1 MLNILHVLAPAP
13 FGGLESV
20 VRAMAIGHAASGNRV
35 TIVASVDSADHPFV
49 QTMRANGIAVIEIRA
64 GGRDYRRE
72 RREFSV
78 ILAQI
83 RPDVVHSHGYR
94 TDILDLPVARAAG
107 IPTVTTLHGF
117 TGGDWK
123 LRMYERLQL
132 RSVRAASAVVAV
144 SRGVEL
150 RLTERNVPSS
160 RLHLIRNA
168 HAASTP
174 LASRAEARQA
184 LGIGGDAQS
193 IGWIGR
199 LSEEKGPDVML
210 EAMGLLTGSAA
221 TLSFVGDGPAR
232 AALEARALQLGVAD
246 RVRFHGVVPD
256 AARFLRAF
264 DVLALSSRTEGTPMV
279 ILEAMA
285 AETPIVATRV
295 GGVPDV
301 LSPLDALLVDA
312 ERPDQLAAALRST
325 LHDTEVAAT
334 RALAARQR
342 LLTEFGEQAWLDRYL
357 QLYASLSR

>member
-1 MLNILHVLAPAP
+1 M
-13 FGGLESV
+13 
-20 VRAMAIGHAASGNRV
+20 RAMATGHAASGNDV
-35 TIVASVDSADHPFV
+35 TIVAVVDAIDHPFV
-49 QTMRANGIAVIEIRA
+49 HTMRADGVEVIEIQT

-72 RREFSV
+72 RREFSS
-78 ILAQI
+78 ILA
-83 RPDVVHSHGYR
+83 RVHPDVVHSHGYR
-94 TDILDLPVARAAG
+94 TDILNLPVARAAE

-123 LRMYERLQL
+123 LRMYERLQM

-150 RLTERNVPSS
+150 RLAERGVP
-160 RLHLIRNA
+160 RAKLHLIRNA
-168 HAASTP
+168 HATSTA
-174 LASRAEARQA
+174 LLSRTAARQA
-184 LGIGGDAQS
+184 LGIADDAQR

-210 EAMGLLTGSAA
+210 EAMGLLSDSAI

-232 AALEARALQLGVAD
+232 SALEARALQLDVAD
-246 RVRFHGVVPD
+246 RVRFHGIVPD

-295 GGVPDV
+295 GGVPDI
-301 LSPLDALLVDA
+301 LSASDALLVDA
-312 ERPDQLAAALRST
+312 ERPDFLAVALSSTLGDPVAAA
-325 LHDTEVAAT
+325 A
-334 RALAARQR
+334 RARAARQR
-342 LLTEFGEQAWLDRYL
+342 LLTDFGEKAWLDSYL
-357 QLYASLSR
+357 HLYASLSR